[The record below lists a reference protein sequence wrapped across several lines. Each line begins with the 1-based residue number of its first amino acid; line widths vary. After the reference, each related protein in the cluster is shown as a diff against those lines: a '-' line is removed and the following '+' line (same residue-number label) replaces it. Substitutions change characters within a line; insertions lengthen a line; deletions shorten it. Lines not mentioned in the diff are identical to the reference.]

1 MFGGTKHTSYIG
13 GALLAAC
20 MFAAGSAG
28 AADLGGGCC
37 ADLEERIAELEATTA
52 RKGNR
57 VVSLQI
63 TGAVNEALM
72 IWDDGVESD
81 AYVVTNTGYQ
91 SRLTL
96 SGTGQVN
103 PDVKAG
109 FVITLGIFGSP
120 SFVVDQTNDESIS
133 NAVGAQPD
141 QIFIRESKVYIES
154 ERLGRLS
161 IGQQH
166 TAADEITAINVAR
179 SVYVDSSAHQVFVGG
194 FQLRDGD
201 ALTGFRFGN
210 LMGQDATN
218 PPGDAARFDVIRYD
232 SPSIAGFKVSASWG
246 EDDMWDV
253 ALRYAGLLGGRFKA
267 AAGIAYGARTDG
279 DFVPGASANGTAGS
293 NINGC
298 LFVDQKV
305 DCHQIGMS
313 GSIMDMGTG
322 LFIHAAYGINT
333 DENKDEVAASAGLGN
348 VDDENSFFYLHGGI
362 EKKWMPYGATT
373 LFAVYGQ
380 FDTGFSRAV
389 LAPGAAPVIGSFE
402 NGEIEMWG
410 LGIVQNFESAS
421 LDLYLKYNHYSA
433 SADNVTTN
441 LPGDSPSDIDFN
453 DFDVIYAGA
462 RITF

>member
-1 MFGGTKHTSYIG
+1 MFGGMKHTGLIG

-20 MFAAGSAG
+20 MFATGAAS

-63 TGAVNEALM
+63 SGAVNEALM
-72 IWDDGVESD
+72 VWDDGVDSD

-96 SGTGQVN
+96 AGTGQVN

-120 SFVVDQTNDESIS
+120 SFTVDQTTDEG
-133 NAVGAQPD
+133 VGTTAGSRPD
-141 QIFIRESKVYIES
+141 EIFIRESKVYIES

-166 TAADEITAINVAR
+166 TASDEITAINVAR
-179 SVYVDSSAHQVFVGG
+179 SVYVDSSAHQVFIGS
-194 FQLRDGD
+194 FRLRSGDGP
-201 ALTGFRFGN
+201 LTAFRFAN
-210 LMGQDATN
+210 LMGADATN
-218 PPGDAARFDVIRYD
+218 PAGDAARFDVIRYD

-246 EDDMWDV
+246 EDDMYDV

-279 DFVPGASANGTAGS
+279 DATTPIDGIAGS

-298 LFVDQKV
+298 IIIDAEV
-305 DCHQIGMS
+305 DCHQIGLS

-322 LFIHAAYGINT
+322 LFIHAAYGITT
-333 DENKDEVAASAGLGN
+333 DENKPDG
-348 VDDENSFFYLHGGI
+348 VDNENSFLYLQGGI
-362 EKKWMPYGATT
+362 EKKFMSYGATT
-373 LFAVYGQ
+373 LFAAYGQ
-380 FDTGFSRAV
+380 YDTGFNRSILGATPGG
-389 LAPGAAPVIGSFE
+389 APIIGSFE
-402 NGEIEMWG
+402 NGQVEMWG
-410 LGIVQNFESAS
+410 LGIVQNFEAAS
-421 LDLYLKYNHYSA
+421 LDLYLKYNHYTS
-433 SADNVTTN
+433 SADDVVQGGVA
-441 LPGDSPSDIDFN
+441 LGDLDFN
-453 DFDVIYAGA
+453 DFDVVYAGA

>member
-1 MFGGTKHTSYIG
+1 MFGGKKHISYVG
-13 GALLAAC
+13 AALLAAG
-20 MFAAGSAG
+20 MLAAGSAS
-28 AADLGGGCC
+28 AADIAGGCC
-37 ADLEERIAELEATTA
+37 ADLEERVAELEATAA

-63 TGAVNEALM
+63 SGTVNEALLA
-72 IWDDGVESD
+72 WDDGVESD
-81 AYVVTNTGYQ
+81 AYIVTNTGYQ
-91 SRLTL
+91 SRLNIG
-96 SGTGQVN
+96 GTGQIN
-103 PDVKAG
+103 PDLKAG
-109 FVITLGIFGSP
+109 FLITLGVFGSP
-120 SFVVDQTNDESIS
+120 SFAVDQTNDESIS
-133 NAVGAQPD
+133 NAVGAQAD
-141 QIFIRESKVYIES
+141 QIFIRESKVYLES
-154 ERLGRLS
+154 ERFGRLS
-161 IGQQH
+161 IGQQS
-166 TAADEITAINVAR
+166 TAADDITAINVAR
-179 SVYVDSSAHQVFVGG
+179 SLYVDSSAQQVFVGG

-246 EDDMWDV
+246 ENDMWDV

-333 DENKDEVAASAGLGN
+333 DENKDEVAGALGLGD

-380 FDTGFSRAV
+380 FDTGFTRALLSSV
-389 LAPGAAPVIGSFE
+389 AIGSLE
-402 NGEIEMWG
+402 NGEVEMWG
-410 LGIVQNFESAS
+410 LGINQNFETAS
-421 LDLYLKYNHYSA
+421 LDLYLKYNHYTSSA
-433 SADNVTTN
+433 EDVSINGSAGV
-441 LPGDSPSDIDFN
+441 DIEFN

-462 RITF
+462 RLTF

>member
-1 MFGGTKHTSYIG
+1 MFGGTKHSNYIG

-20 MFAAGSAG
+20 LFAAGPAG
-28 AADLGGGCC
+28 AADLSGGCC
-37 ADLEERIAELEATTA
+37 ADLEERVAELEATTA

-63 TGAVNEALM
+63 TGTVNEALLAF
-72 IWDDGVESD
+72 DDGVDSD
-81 AYVVTNTGYQ
+81 AYIVTNTGYQ

-96 SGTGQVN
+96 LGTGQIN
-103 PDVKAG
+103 PDLKAG

-120 SFVVDQTNDESIS
+120 SFAVDQTNDESIS
-133 NAVGAQPD
+133 NAAGAQAD
-141 QIFIRESKVYIES
+141 AIFIRESKVYIES
-154 ERLGRLS
+154 ERFGRLS

-179 SVYVDSSAHQVFVGG
+179 SLYVDSSAHQVFVGS
-194 FQLRDGD
+194 FLLRADD
-201 ALTGFRFGN
+201 ALTPFRFAN
-210 LMGQDATN
+210 LMGSDATN

-279 DFVPGASANGTAGS
+279 DATAATLNGTVGS

-298 LFVDQKV
+298 IVINSEV

-322 LFIHAAYGINT
+322 LFIHGAYGINT
-333 DENKDEVAASAGLGN
+333 DENKPGG
-348 VDDENSFFYLHGGI
+348 VDNENTFFYLHGGI

-380 FDTGFSRAV
+380 FDTGFSSVQV
-389 LAPGAAPVIGSFE
+389 LPGVAGTFE
-402 NGEIEMWG
+402 NGEVEMWG
-410 LGIVQNFESAS
+410 LGINQNFESAS
-421 LDLYLKYNHYSA
+421 LDLYLKYNHYTSSA
-433 SADNVTTN
+433 EAVT
-441 LPGDSPSDIDFN
+441 LGGQALGDLDFN